1 MSTESD
7 ALRNGIRAAR
17 AGDATAALQLL
28 QTAVEREPRS
38 VDAWLWLGLV
48 VEDSGDAEECFNRAL
63 VLDPANVRAVA
74 YLKALKEGHA
84 PELPP
89 DDPAPAA
96 PTPAPKPAP
105 PSELDRFRQSLGVSV
120 ESTAAPATP
129 SSPLVA
135 LANIPPA
142 QAVRPKPVAAAQ
154 PAKKTKPKAGKK
166 PRFKL
171 STTQAVVAGLLGVW
185 AMALFCALPVIWVMM
200 QMTGGVGN
208 VAAYATLLPTPTPA
222 AASELI
228 ATAQPTAQPPLAPTE
243 PGVDV
248 AAPTPAAPAVV
259 VIEPALAAGR
269 LFVQQERYLDA
280 RAALLPV
287 VAAQPD
293 QAEARA
299 LLAHADVG
307 ALIEAYDVEPQGLTP
322 ALAVQDAE
330 AAVALAPTQGDLY
343 LLRAFAKVEALR
355 RSDDVQARETLAA
368 SARAD
373 LDAATR
379 LGVSGSAFGTWLP
392 LLQARVGRCD
402 DGYKTATQALAQ
414 GGRLTSERAWLQY
427 GAALNAYCRA
437 RYDEAG
443 SYSRQ
448 AAETLGGTF
457 PLARELEIL
466 SFHARKRTADALKKL
481 DDWLAAEPATS
492 ARRLDLRA
500 FLVYEGGDRVGAE
513 DDLNAAQV
521 LGGSTGAW
529 QAYTHGRLTVDGGSS
544 SGWDSVRGAIVS
556 LDPALGFLR
565 ERWVTVLA
573 EAGQDPAPLAQPIE
587 VSDAQAPEI
596 ANHGAPPP
604 NAGLLMPLESGS
616 TPLLLGQTAT
626 VLHFQSIEPIQL
638 TQVDVLQVEALGL
651 QAGAPLDKI
660 EVSLWDQ
667 SSKHW
672 VPQTLTD
679 AGTAL
684 IKQPGRFVAAEGDV
698 YVSIRLQVA
707 ERWGLRRL
715 TLSIAGLFADG
726 QGVQLG
732 PDPSAPG
739 DVSALTPA
747 EQAEAL
753 VDVDRLD
760 AATAVLSTALDSA
773 ATPADR
779 AALLDQ
785 LAQVDFMRGDVDA
798 AVDHMV
804 AALAIESQPERHF
817 VMGLAMDLTGD
828 VGAARR
834 EYELAV
840 APGNPLSAV
849 SRGLAEG
856 RIAQL
861 TR

>member
-1 MSTESD
+1 MSTEGN
-7 ALRNGIRAAR
+7 ALRDGVRAAR
-17 AGDATAALQLL
+17 AGDATTALQLL
-28 QTAVEREPRS
+28 QVAVEHEPRS

-63 VLDPANVRAVA
+63 VLEPGNARAAA

-96 PTPAPKPAP
+96 PTPAPKPAA

-120 ESTAAPATP
+120 ESTPTPPA
-129 SSPLVA
+129 SPLVA
-135 LANIPPA
+135 LAKIPPS
-142 QAVRPKPVAAAQ
+142 QAVKPKPVADAQ
-154 PAKKTKPKAGKK
+154 PAKKTKRKAGKM
-166 PRFKL
+166 PRLKL
-171 STTQAVVAGLLGVW
+171 NTTQAVVAGLLGVW
-185 AMALFCALPVIWVMM
+185 AMALFCALPAIWILF
-200 QMTGGVGN
+200 QMNGAGGSVG
-208 VAAYATLLPTPTPA
+208 AFATLLPTPTPA

-228 ATAQPTAQPPLAPTE
+228 ATAQPTAQPTPAPTQS
-243 PGVDV
+243 GVA

-259 VIEPALAAGR
+259 GIEPALAAGR
-269 LFVQQERYLDA
+269 LFVQYERYFDA

-287 VAAQPD
+287 VAARPD
-293 QAEARA
+293 QAEAKA
-299 LLAHADVG
+299 LLAYADVG
-307 ALIEAYDVEPQGLTP
+307 ALIEAYDIEPQGLTP
-322 ALAVQDAE
+322 ALAVQDAD
-330 AAVALAPTQGDLY
+330 AAVALAPAQGDLY
-343 LLRAFAKVEALR
+343 LLRALADVEALR
-355 RSDDVQARETLAA
+355 RSDDVQARETFAA

-373 LDAATR
+373 LEAATR
-379 LGVSGSAFGTWLP
+379 LGVSGSAFSTWLP

-414 GGRLTSERAWLQY
+414 GGRLSSERAWLQY

-448 AAETLGGTF
+448 ASETFGSTF
-457 PLARELEIL
+457 PQARELEIL
-466 SFHARKRTADALKKL
+466 SLHARKRTDDALKKL

-500 FLVYEGGDRVGAE
+500 FLVYESGDRVGAE
-513 DDLNAAQV
+513 NDLSAAQV

-529 QAYTHGRLTVDGGSS
+529 QAYTRGRLTVDGGSDT
-544 SGWDSVRGAIVS
+544 GWDTVRGAIVS

-565 ERWVTVLA
+565 ERWVTALA
-573 EAGQDPAPLAQPIE
+573 EAGQDPAPLAQP
-587 VSDAQAPEI
+587 VGTLTAQAPEI
-596 ANHGAPPP
+596 VNHGAPPP
-604 NAGLLMPLESGS
+604 NAGLLMPLDSGS
-616 TPLLLGQTAT
+616 TPIQLGQTAT
-626 VLHFQSIEPIQL
+626 VVHFQTIEPMTL
-638 TQVDVLQVEALGL
+638 TQVDALQVEALGL

-667 SSKHW
+667 SSKRW
-672 VPQTLTD
+672 VPQTLTET
-679 AGTAL
+679 GTVL
-684 IKQPGRFVAAEGDV
+684 VKQPDRFVAAEGDV
-698 YVSIRLQVA
+698 YLSIRLQVA

-715 TLSIAGLFADG
+715 TVSIAGLREDG

-732 PDPSAPG
+732 PDLSAPG
-739 DVSALTPA
+739 DVSALSPA
-747 EQAEAL
+747 EQATAL
-753 VDVDRLD
+753 IDVDRLD
-760 AATAVLSTALDSA
+760 AASAVLTTALDSA
-773 ATPADR
+773 APADR

-785 LAQVDFMRGDVDA
+785 LAQVDFMRGDVAA

-804 AALAIESQPERHF
+804 AALAIESVPERHF

>member
-1 MSTESD
+1 MSIEGD
-7 ALRNGIRAAR
+7 VLRNGIRAAR
-17 AGDATAALQLL
+17 AGDATTALELL
-28 QTAVEREPRS
+28 QVAVEREPRS

-48 VEDSGDAEECFNRAL
+48 VEDSADAEECFNRAL
-63 VLDPANVRAVA
+63 ILEPGNARATA

-84 PELPP
+84 PELPAE
-89 DDPAPAA
+89 DAAPAA
-96 PTPAPKPAP
+96 LTLAPKPAA
-105 PSELDRFRQSLGVSV
+105 PSELDRFRKSLGVSV
-120 ESTAAPATP
+120 ESTPSPSPAA
-129 SSPLVA
+129 SPLVA

-142 QAVRPKPVAAAQ
+142 QAVKPKSVAAAQ
-154 PAKKTKPKAGKK
+154 PAKKTKSKAGKM

-171 STTQAVVAGLLGVW
+171 TTTQAVVAGLLGVW
-185 AMALFCALPVIWVMM
+185 AMALFCALPAIWILF
-200 QMTGGVGN
+200 QMNGAAGSVG
-208 VAAYATLLPTPTPA
+208 AFATLLPSPTPA
-222 AASELI
+222 AASDLI
-228 ATAQPTAQPPLAPTE
+228 ATARPTAQPTAAPTE
-243 PGVDV
+243 PGVEA

-287 VAAQPD
+287 VNAQPD
-293 QAEARA
+293 LVEARA

-307 ALIEAYDVEPQGLTP
+307 ALIEAYDAEPQGLTP
-322 ALAVQDAE
+322 ATAVQDAD
-330 AAVALAPTQGDLY
+330 AAVAFAPTQGDLY
-343 LLRAFAKVEALR
+343 LLRALAQAEALR

-373 LDAATR
+373 LEAATR
-379 LGVSGSAFGTWLP
+379 LGVSGSAFSTWLP

-414 GGRLTSERAWLQY
+414 GGRLTRERAWLQY

-448 AAETLGGTF
+448 AAETLDGAF
-457 PLARELEIL
+457 PQARELEIL
-466 SFHARKRTADALKKL
+466 SLQARKRTTEALKKL

-500 FLVYEGGDRVGAE
+500 FLVYEAGDRAGAE
-513 DDLNAAQV
+513 NDLSTAQV

-529 QAYTHGRLTVDGGSS
+529 QAYTHGRLTVDGGSDA
-544 SGWDSVRGAIVS
+544 GWDSVRGAIVS

-573 EAGQDPAPLAQPIE
+573 ESGQDPVPLAQPIE
-587 VSDAQAPEI
+587 ASNAQAPEI

-626 VLHFQSIEPIQL
+626 VLHFQSIEPLTL
-638 TQVDVLQVEALGL
+638 TQVDALRVEALGL

-679 AGTAL
+679 AGTVL
-684 IKQPGRFVAAEGDV
+684 VKQPGRFVAAEGDV

-715 TLSIAGLFADG
+715 TLSIAGLRADG

-747 EQAEAL
+747 EQATAL

-760 AATAVLSTALDSA
+760 AATAVLTTALDSA
-773 ATPADR
+773 APADR
-779 AALLDQ
+779 AAMLDQ
-785 LAQVDFMRGDVDA
+785 LAQVDFMRGDVAA

>member
-1 MSTESD
+1 MSTEGD

-17 AGDATAALQLL
+17 AGDATTALQLL
-28 QTAVEREPRS
+28 QVAVEREPRS

-48 VEDSGDAEECFNRAL
+48 VEDSADAEECFNRAL
-63 VLDPANVRAVA
+63 VLEPGNARAAA

-96 PTPAPKPAP
+96 PTPAPKPAA
-105 PSELDRFRQSLGVSV
+105 PSELDRFRQSLGVSI
-120 ESTAAPATP
+120 ESPATP
-129 SSPLVA
+129 APTASPLVA
-135 LANIPPA
+135 LAKIPPA
-142 QAVRPKPVAAAQ
+142 QAVKPKPVAAAQ
-154 PAKKTKPKAGKK
+154 PALKSKPKAGKK

-171 STTQAVVAGLLGVW
+171 STTQAIVAGLLGVW
-185 AMALFCALPVIWVMM
+185 AMALFCALPAIWVLL
-200 QMTGGVGN
+200 QMNGIGGGVMTF
-208 VAAYATLLPTPTPA
+208 ATLMPTPTPA
-222 AASELI
+222 AASEVI
-228 ATAQPTAQPPLAPTE
+228 ATAQPTAESTLAPTE
-243 PGVDV
+243 PRVGV
-248 AAPTPAAPAVV
+248 APTPAAPAVV

-280 RAALLPV
+280 RVALLPV
-287 VAAQPD
+287 VTAQPD
-293 QAEARA
+293 QAEAHA

-307 ALIEAYDVEPQGLTP
+307 ALIEAYDVEPEGLTP
-322 ALAVQDAE
+322 ALAVQDAD

-343 LLRAFAKVEALR
+343 LLRALADVEALR

-379 LGVSGSAFGTWLP
+379 LGVSGSAFGAWLP

-414 GGRLTSERAWLQY
+414 GGRLDSERAWLQY

-448 AAETLGGTF
+448 AAETLDGAF
-457 PLARELEIL
+457 PQARELEIL
-466 SFHARKRTADALKKL
+466 SLHARKRTTEALKKL
-481 DDWLAAEPATS
+481 DDWLAAEPATG

-513 DDLNAAQV
+513 DDLNTAQV

-529 QAYTHGRLTVDGGSS
+529 QSYTRGRLTVDGGSDT
-544 SGWDSVRGAIVS
+544 GWDAVRGAVVS

-565 ERWVTVLA
+565 ERWVTALA
-573 EAGQDPAPLAQPIE
+573 EAGQDPAPLAQP
-587 VSDAQAPEI
+587 VGTLTSQAPEVLT
-596 ANHGAPPP
+596 HGAPPP
-604 NAGLLMPLESGS
+604 NAGLLMPLELGS
-616 TPLLLGQTAT
+616 SPVLLSQTAT
-626 VLHFQSIEPIQL
+626 VLHFQSIEPVRL
-638 TQVDVLQVEALGL
+638 TQVDALQVEALGL

-660 EVSLWDQ
+660 EVALWDQ
-667 SSKHW
+667 TSKYW
-672 VPQTLTD
+672 APQTLTE

-684 IKQPGRFVAAEGDV
+684 VKQPGRFVAPEGDV
-698 YVSIRLQVA
+698 YVSIRLEVA

-715 TLSIAGLFADG
+715 TLSIAGLREDG

-747 EQAEAL
+747 EQAAAL
-753 VDVDRLD
+753 VDVGRLD
-760 AATAVLSTALDSA
+760 TATAVLTAAVDSA

-785 LAQVDFMRGDVDA
+785 LAQVDFMRGDVAA

-817 VMGLAMDLTGD
+817 VLGLAMDLSGD

>member
-1 MSTESD
+1 MSTEGD

-17 AGDATAALQLL
+17 AGDATTALQLL
-28 QTAVEREPRS
+28 QVAVEREPRS

-63 VLDPANVRAVA
+63 ILDPGNVRAAA

-96 PTPAPKPAP
+96 ATPAPKPAA
-105 PSELDRFRQSLGVSV
+105 PSELDRFRQSLGVSI
-120 ESTAAPATP
+120 EPTAAPAPTP
-129 SSPLVA
+129 TASPLVA
-135 LANIPPA
+135 LAKIPPA
-142 QAVRPKPVAAAQ
+142 QAVRPKPAAAAQ
-154 PAKKTKPKAGKK
+154 TAKKPKSKAGKK

-185 AMALFCALPVIWVMM
+185 AMALFCALPAIWVLM
-200 QMTGGVGN
+200 QMNGVGGGV
-208 VAAYATLLPTPTPA
+208 VAFATLMPTPTPA
-222 AASELI
+222 AASESI
-228 ATAQPTAQPPLAPTE
+228 ATAQPTAQPTTLPTE
-243 PGVDV
+243 PGVSV
-248 AAPTPAAPAVV
+248 APTPAAPVVV

-322 ALAVQDAE
+322 ALAVQDAD

-343 LLRAFAKVEALR
+343 LLRALADVEALR

-379 LGVSGSAFGTWLP
+379 LGVSGSAFSTWLP

-414 GGRLTSERAWLQY
+414 GGRLDRERAWLQY
-427 GAALNAYCRA
+427 SAALNAYCRA

-448 AAETLGGTF
+448 ASETLDGAF
-457 PLARELEIL
+457 PQARELEIL
-466 SFHARKRTADALKKL
+466 SLHARKRNADALKKL
-481 DDWLAAEPATS
+481 DDWLAAEPATR

-500 FLVYEGGDRVGAE
+500 FLVYEGGDRTGA
-513 DDLNAAQV
+513 DNDLSAAQV
-521 LGGSTGAW
+521 LGGPTGAW
-529 QAYTHGRLTVDGGSS
+529 QAYTHGRLTVDGGSDA
-544 SGWDSVRGAIVS
+544 GWDKVRAAIVS

-573 EAGQDPAPLAQPIE
+573 EAGQDPAPLAQPVGAI
-587 VSDAQAPEI
+587 DAQAPEVV
-596 ANHGAPPP
+596 NHGAPPP
-604 NAGLLMPLESGS
+604 NAGLLMPLEAGS
-616 TPLLLGQTAT
+616 TPLWLSQTAT
-626 VLHFQSIEPIQL
+626 VLHFQSIEPLQL
-638 TQVDVLQVEALGL
+638 TQVDALRVEALGL
-651 QAGAPLDKI
+651 QAGTPLDKI

-667 SSKHW
+667 TSKRW
-672 VPQTLTD
+672 ASQTLTD
-679 AGTAL
+679 GGTAL
-684 IKQPGRFVAAEGDV
+684 VKQPGRFVAAEGDV

-715 TLSIAGLFADG
+715 TLSIAGLLADG

-747 EQAEAL
+747 EQATAL
-753 VDVDRLD
+753 VDADRLD
-760 AATAVLSTALDSA
+760 AATAVLTAAVDS
-773 ATPADR
+773 ATPAER

-785 LAQVDFMRGDVDA
+785 LAQVDFMRGDIAA